1 MTTQHSVSNATL
13 NSGRSMMKRLLAL
26 MLVFVASATMAF
38 AQRYTVKGI
47 VIDKDIA
54 EPLLGANVQ
63 LIDGS
68 GAMVT
73 GIQTGDDGS
82 FEIPVNT
89 RGKHSLKVTFIGFLP
104 KTIALD
110 SKNVKNKQLEVG
122 YITMEAD
129 SKLLDEATVM
139 GAAAKVQVSG
149 DSIVFNPSAYRVPQ
163 GSTLEALVKLLPGA
177 QVDDSG
183 NITINGKTVNKI
195 LVDGKE
201 FFLNDKEMAMKNI
214 PVDMVDRIKSYERK
228 SDLARVTGIDDG
240 EEETVLDLT
249 VKKGMNNGWFGNV
262 TAGAGTENRYNGRA
276 MVNRFTDN
284 LQATLVTNARNIRE
298 GWGWQRSQGL
308 NSYKEVGGNF
318 ATDSKH
324 LETGGSVTYRY
335 NGTDSWSLGNTEQF
349 NALAAP
355 FSVRENQSYS
365 GNHSVNTQFRFEWKP
380 TEMTNILFRPNL
392 TMSRNHG
399 STWNNTFQYE
409 SDPEELSEDEKV
421 AQTFLTNYVRSQSYS
436 EDLNANG
443 ELQFNQKFNDK
454 GRNLTV
460 RVTGNFK
467 NSESENISANQAL
480 YKLSYM
486 NRTNNNYYSTPSSG
500 FGYNTQ
506 FTYSEPI
513 ADRTYLQFSYQY
525 GYSYSKNDRQAQV
538 YDSEAYRDLY
548 DAIRD
553 NRYDI
558 ESVLD
563 RMEALHHVFTNQM
576 RADSLSQFSEYR
588 NYNHTIGLQ
597 FRRIREQYQL
607 NAGFDLMPQSTNL
620 EYRYLAK
627 DYNIDRHVFN
637 WSPRLH
643 LRWNFNKHTDL
654 QIRYNGRS
662 QQPSMTNLL
671 AILDDTN
678 TMNTSVGNPELDP
691 SFSHTLRGNYHTY
704 NAETQGSLFLFLNG
718 SATQNAIKTM
728 TTYVKAGGQVTKPMN
743 VNGDWNAG
751 VGMGFNR
758 AFGERKFYTLGG
770 MVRTNYGH
778 DVGYFANIETRP
790 TTIEQINA
798 INPTRSLTKNF
809 TLGGDLRAAYR
820 NEQFNIELNGGTTWV
835 NGRNNVNVEANKN
848 NYNFN
853 YGGRF
858 EWTAPWGTEIST
870 DLNMQSRRGY
880 GRADMNTDEC
890 IWNAAIQHS
899 FLRGR
904 VLTIRAEAF
913 DILGQQSNV
922 SRVINA
928 MQVSDT
934 HINAVNQYAMLTLTY
949 RFSIFGGKNAIGTK
963 EDKSNQLWGG
973 PMGGRG
979 GRPQGPPPGGM
990 RPGGMMRR

>member
-1 MTTQHSVSNATL
+1 MV
-13 NSGRSMMKRLLAL
+13 KRLL
-26 MLVFVASATMAF
+26 MLFVVLFASASLAL

-47 VIDKDIA
+47 VIDKDLA

-89 RGKHSLKVTFIGFLP
+89 RGKHSIKVSFIGFLP
-104 KTIALD
+104 KSIVLD
-110 SKNVKNKQLEVG
+110 TKMVKNKTLEVG

-129 SKLLDEATVM
+129 SKLLDEATVT

-149 DSIVFNPSAYRVPQ
+149 DSIVFNASAYRVPQ

-249 VKKGMNNGWFGNV
+249 VKKGMNNGWFGNL
-262 TAGAGTENRYNGRA
+262 TAGAGTEHRYNGRA
-276 MVNRFTDN
+276 MVNRFKDN
-284 LQATLVTNARNIRE
+284 LQASLVTNARNIRE
-298 GWGWQRSQGL
+298 GWGWQRAQGL

-318 ATDSKH
+318 ATDSKY

-335 NGTDSWSLGNTEQF
+335 NGTDSWSKGNTEQF
-349 NALAAP
+349 NAKAAP
-355 FSVRENQSYS
+355 FSIDEKQSY
-365 GNHSVNTQFRFEWKP
+365 GANHSVNTQFRFEWKP
-380 TEMTNILFRPNL
+380 NEMTNILFRPNL
-392 TMSRNHG
+392 TMSRRYTMNHNE
-399 STWNNTFQYE
+399 SFQYE
-409 SDPEELSEDEKV
+409 LNPEEMSDDEMI
-421 AQTFLTNYVRSQSYS
+421 AHTFLTSYVRDQRYG

-443 ELQFNQKFNDK
+443 ELQFNRKLSND
-454 GRNLTV
+454 GRNITL
-460 RVTGNFK
+460 RVTGNYK
-467 NSESENISANQAL
+467 EAEDKSISANQAL
-480 YKLSYM
+480 YKIAAM
-486 NRTNNNYYSTPSSG
+486 NRTNNNFFTTPSSG
-500 FGYNTQ
+500 NGYNAQ
-506 FTYSEPI
+506 LTYSEPI
-513 ADRTYLQFSYQY
+513 ADRTYIQLSYQY
-525 GYSYSKNDRQAQV
+525 GYSYSSNDRQAQV
-538 YDSEAYRDLY
+538 YETSAYQDLY
-548 DAIRD
+548 NAIRD

-563 RMEALHHVFTNQM
+563 RMEALNYEFSNRM
-576 RADSLSQFSEYR
+576 RADSLSQYSEYR
-588 NYNHTIGLQ
+588 NYTHTIGLQ
-597 FRRIREQYQL
+597 FCRIREQYTL
-607 NAGFDLMPQSTNL
+607 NAGFDFIPQSTKL
-620 EYRYLAK
+620 DYRYLAK
-627 DYNIDRHVFN
+627 DYNVERHVFN

-654 QIRYNGRS
+654 QVRYNGRS

-671 AILDDTN
+671 AIFDDTN
-678 TMNTSVGNPELDP
+678 TMNTSVGNAQLDP

-704 NAETQGSLFLFLNG
+704 NAETQGSLFLFMNG

-728 TTYVKAGGQVTKPMN
+728 TTYVKAGGRVTKPMN

-751 VGMGFNR
+751 IGMGFNR
-758 AFGERKFYTLGG
+758 ALGERKFYTLGG
-770 MVRTNYGH
+770 MVRTNYSH
-778 DVGYFANIETRP
+778 DVGYFANIDTRP
-790 TTIEQINA
+790 TTIEEIDA
-798 INPTRSLTKNF
+798 IKPIRSLTKNF
-809 TLGGDLRAAYR
+809 TLGGDLRGAYR
-820 NEQFNIELNGGTTWV
+820 NDQFNIELNAGATWV

-858 EWTAPWGTEIST
+858 EWTSPWGTEIST
-870 DLNMQSRRGY
+870 DMNMQSRRGY
-880 GRADMNTDEC
+880 GREDMNTDEF

-904 VLTIRAEAF
+904 VLTLRAEAF

-934 HINAVNQYAMLTLTY
+934 HINAINQYAMLTLTY
-949 RFSIFGGKNAIGTK
+949 RFSLFGGKNAIGTK
-963 EDKSNQLWGG
+963 DDRSNMWMMGG
-973 PMGGRG
+973 MPGGGRG
-979 GRPQGPPPGGM
+979 GRPQGPPPGGF
-990 RPGGMMRR
+990 RPGGGGGGMRR